1 MTLSFRGQSA
11 TRNLMDKIMKKVI
24 IVCLIISLFLSIK
37 SLAQDVINEDEL
49 FSTPESI
56 FETGKIIDNTFLE
69 EEKKDLGIS
78 GEATSVIAYT
88 HRRTE
93 NIEKENIDQEVI
105 NDDKDTTL
113 STYIVGNVFFD
124 ARLKK
129 GIKCFADTEIQY
141 NSSTND
147 EDFTLREFFLDF
159 NVKNSVYFRTGKQVL
174 QWGRCFLWNPSD
186 LINVE
191 KKTFQEKIGSRE
203 GAYGMKVHIPFGTR
217 FNIYGFLDTGNV
229 RTSDEIGV
237 AGKFEFIVG
246 GTEMAF
252 SAWNKKGYRPVFA
265 YDFSTGIFGIDIIG
279 EEAFSYG
286 DNYEKLKIENGVL
299 TTYKEENK
307 WIPRVSINLGK
318 SFDCMEIHDR
328 ISINL
333 EFYYNEAGYTDNV
346 LSDPKTY
353 PFSKPLIIPDT
364 SAPSANPQEI
374 TKRDFLL
381 YNSLDEPYN
390 FSKYYVALFTTTRK
404 FILSDMNLILNMIEN
419 LNDESFILT
428 TGVHYTNINDFSIG
442 LSLYSFFGKK
452 NGEFTIHN
460 NTHTVQLTFGIVF

>member
-1 MTLSFRGQSA
+1 
-11 TRNLMDKIMKKVI
+11 MDKTMKKII
-24 IVCLIISLFLSIK
+24 IVCSIISLFLSFK
-37 SLAQDVINEDEL
+37 SFAQDVINEDEL

-56 FETGKIIDNTFLE
+56 FETGKIIDNTFQE
-69 EEKKDLGIS
+69 EEKKELGIS
-78 GEATSVIAYT
+78 GKATSVVEYT
-88 HRRTE
+88 DRRTE
-93 NIEKENIDQEVI
+93 NI

-113 STYIVGNVFFD
+113 STYIVGNLFFD

-141 NSSTND
+141 NSSTD
-147 EDFTLREFFLDF
+147 EEDFSLREFFLDF

-174 QWGRCFLWNPSD
+174 QWGRCYLWNPSD

-191 KKTFQEKIGSRE
+191 KKTFQEKVGSRE
-203 GAYGMKVHIPFGTR
+203 GAYGMKMHIPFGTR
-217 FNIYGFLDTGNV
+217 FNIYGFLDTGDV
-229 RTSDEIGV
+229 RTSDEIGA

-265 YDFSTGIFGIDIIG
+265 YDFSTRILGIDTVG
-279 EEAFSYG
+279 EAAFSYG
-286 DNYEKLKIENGVL
+286 DNYEKLKIENGAL
-299 TTYKEENK
+299 TSYREENE
-307 WIPRVSINLGK
+307 WIPRLGINFGK
-318 SFDCMEIHDR
+318 SFDFEDVNDR

-333 EFYYNEAGYTDNV
+333 EFYYNEGGYTDNV
-346 LSDPKTY
+346 LSDPKIY
-353 PFSKPLIIPDT
+353 PFSKPIIISDP

-374 TKRDFLL
+374 TSGTKRDFLL
-381 YNSLDEPYN
+381 YNNLYEPYN

-452 NGEFTIHN
+452 NGEFTFGN
-460 NTHTVQLTFGIVF
+460 NTNTVQLTFGIVF